1 MRFFLPNW
9 KEQFFPTLELT
20 TTHPTPPAN
29 QKLIGALP
37 KSTAIDP
44 VGRNVSGADRDAW
57 LKDAVFFLVHDRW
70 PACEE
75 LIAAPFRSDG
85 NEYTQFEKEA
95 FVRRAQKIL
104 KNLKQYSF
112 DSVYPVAGK
121 LRNYMTVTGDVSFH
135 GILDKIPSEHW
146 RHYEVSLSSFVH
158 DAEHVETARDGLPD
172 DGSFVALKVG
182 RTKTESLKVAL
193 RTNPVL
199 GVEPNVTR

>member
-1 MRFFLPNW
+1 MTVREIQQHLS
-9 KEQFFPTLELT
+9 EMYGTELSPTL
-20 TTHPTPPAN
+20 
-29 QKLIGALP
+29 I
-37 KSTAIDP
+37 S
-44 VGRNVSGADRDAW
+44 NVT
-57 LKDAVFFLVHDRW
+57 DAVV
-70 PACEE
+70 EE
-75 LIAAPFRSDG
+75 
-85 NEYTQFEKEA
+85 
-95 FVRRAQKIL
+95 V
-104 KNLKQYSF
+104 KQWQSRLF